1 MVQTTRPPSAGAG
14 AAWPAQIPDE
24 QWSIYRRVL
33 DELEAAAIPVAFGG
47 AFALAT
53 YTGDLRN
60 TKDFDLY
67 VLPGDREPAIT
78 AMTRA
83 GLADYFAVAAYD
95 RSWIYRGTRDD
106 TIVDAIWAMA
116 NLRTLVDRD
125 WLSLGPEVELR
136 DRRVRSIPPEELI
149 WSKLYVLQRERSDWP
164 DVLNLLDAVGPTLDW
179 PRLLER
185 LGRDRPL
192 LSAALSVFGWLA
204 PARAAEI
211 PGWVWDETGAPRG
224 EPPRTGALVRA
235 RADLLD
241 SRPWFRGT
249 PRE

>member
-1 MVQTTRPPSAGAG
+1 MVQTSRPIMVETDAP
-14 AAWPAQIPDE
+14 WPAQIPDA

-33 DELEAAAIPVAFGG
+33 DEMRSADIPVAFGG
-47 AFALAT
+47 AFALAA
-53 YTGDLRN
+53 YTGELRN

-67 VLPGDREPAIT
+67 VLPGDREPAIA

-83 GLADYFAVAAYD
+83 GLADYYERAAYD

-164 DVLNLLDAVGPTLDW
+164 DVLNLIDSLAGRLDW

-185 LGRDRPL
+185 VGPDRPL
-192 LSAALSVFGWLA
+192 VAAVLSVFGWLA
-204 PARAAEI
+204 PARAADV
-211 PGWVWDETGAPRG
+211 PGWVWDETGARRG
-224 EPPRTGALVRA
+224 ETARSAALTRA

-241 SRPWFRGT
+241 ARPWFRGMA
-249 PRE
+249 RE

>member
-1 MVQTTRPPSAGAG
+1 MVQTTRPLAAETG
-14 AAWPAQIPDE
+14 AAWSAQIPDE

-33 DELEAAAIPVAFGG
+33 DTMRAADIPVAFGG

-60 TKDFDLY
+60 TKDFDIY
-67 VLPGDREPAIT
+67 VLPGDREPAIE

-83 GLADYFAVAAYD
+83 GLADYYDQAPYD

-116 NLRTLVDRD
+116 NLRALVDRD
-125 WLSLGPEVELR
+125 WLWLGPEVELR

-149 WSKLYVLQRERSDWP
+149 WSKLYVLQRGRSDWP
-164 DVLNLLDAVGPTLDW
+164 DVLNLLAALGGRLDW
-179 PRLLER
+179 SRLLER
-185 LGRDRPL
+185 VGPDRPL
-192 LSAALSVFGWLA
+192 LAGVLSVFGWLA
-204 PARAAEI
+204 PPRAAEI
-211 PGWVWDETGAPRG
+211 PAWVWDETGARPG
-224 EPPRTGALVRA
+224 EPARSTALMQA

-249 PRE
+249 ERE

>member
-1 MVQTTRPPSAGAG
+1 MVQTTRPPAAEMG
-14 AAWPAQIPDE
+14 AAWSAQIPDA

-33 DELEAAAIPVAFGG
+33 DEMRSAGLPVAFGG

-67 VLPGDREPAIT
+67 VLPGDRDAAIA
-78 AMTRA
+78 AMSRA
-83 GLADYFAVAAYD
+83 GLNDYFDRAAYD
-95 RSWIYRGTRDD
+95 RSWIYRGTQDD

-136 DRRVRSIPPEELI
+136 DRRVRAIPPEELI

-164 DVLNLLDAVGPTLDW
+164 DVLNLLDALGSRLDW

-185 LGRDRPL
+185 VGRDRPL
-192 LSAALSVFGWLA
+192 VAGVLSVFGWLA

-211 PGWVWDETGAPRG
+211 PAWVWDETGARRG
-224 EPPRTGALVRA
+224 EPLRNAALAQA

-241 SRPWFRGT
+241 SRPWFRGAI
-249 PRE
+249 RE